1 VVRKIQ
7 MSLREE
13 TIKDIEY
20 LKTVFNT
27 QNNADAMV
35 KAVKLAKKLANE
47 ILAGNSVIIERGWFE
62 ADSKLSIR

>member
-1 VVRKIQ
+1 MRKIQ